1 MRKAS
6 SIMLACVMLTVQV
19 CMGQAASKGA
29 GRYRMLQGTIDKYP
43 VTMHLYDFNGQ
54 WMGSYSYD
62 RVGQPMSF
70 ISMDTLKDGTVSLDV
85 YRGDNSESFRM
96 SPTADGLE
104 GNWKKDPKSQPL
116 RVSLKDVKPLV
127 PMRLIH
133 QSERVAHRPANPESP
148 GCSFEAT
155 AVWPEGSTPT
165 AEFVKRQVRAS
176 LDEKAAGSLAPEA
189 LIGNMKKKYIDDCK
203 AEAKNAKEEEL
214 REMPSMYSRDI
225 VHRVT
230 VNHQSGD
237 FLCLEDMEWEY
248 SGGAH
253 GNGYST
259 YRILDLKNQKRLG
272 MKDLFTPNGIKALPK
287 LIEKRFRIQYGL
299 KPGQSLK
306 DAGLFENRIEKAT
319 ENVYLTAKG
328 VVFSYTAYEIG
339 PYAMGPIEIFVPYTE
354 LKPHLQ
360 PGFAKRVG
368 A

>member
-1 MRKAS
+1 MKS
-6 SIMLACVMLTVQV
+6 LTAFS
-19 CMGQAASKGA
+19 AALLLSFSTAFAQKPVTETGT
-29 GRYRMLQGTIDKYP
+29 YRCLEGTIDKYP
-43 VTMHLYDFNGQ
+43 VSMLLYGYKDQ
-54 WMGSYSYD
+54 WFGYYSYN
-62 RVGQPMSF
+62 RVGQPISF
-70 ISMDTLKDGTVSLDV
+70 IGSDTLKDGTVDV
-85 YRGDNSESFRM
+85 AVFMGESSESFKLRP
-96 SPTADGLE
+96 SGDGLT
-104 GNWKKDPKSQPL
+104 GSWKKDDKSAPL
-116 RVSLKDVKPLV
+116 SVSLKEVKSAV
-127 PMRLIH
+127 PMRLLH
-133 QSERVAHRPANPESP
+133 HSERVAHRPSNPESP

-155 AVWPEGSTPT
+155 TVWPEGGTPA
-165 AEFVKRQVRAS
+165 AEFVKRQIRSA
-176 LDEKAAGSLAPEA
+176 LDEKAPTGASPENIVEA
-189 LIGNMKKKYIDDCK
+189 MKKKYIADCR
-203 AEAKNAKEEEL
+203 AEAKDAKEEEL
-214 REMPSMYSRDI
+214 KEMPSMYTRDI

-230 VNHQSGD
+230 AIHQSAD
-237 FLCLEDMEWEY
+237 FLCLDDMEWEY

-253 GNGYST
+253 GNGYSA

-299 KPGQSLK
+299 KPGQSLR

-339 PYAMGPIEIFVPYTE
+339 PYAMGPIEIFVPYFE